1 MFLIPARFTFG
12 ADFLLLSSPTG
23 VLSTQIILQS
33 RVTRV
38 TFHKTG
44 ETIITLMFLKPAS
57 YLLGYLSYDASR
69 CLKHYVPK

>member
-44 ETIITLMFLKPAS
+44 DTIIINTDVFKAG
-57 YLLGYLSYDASR
+57 LLPVGIFI
-69 CLKHYVPK
+69 V